1 MLSSL
6 PRALRTA
13 GTALAA
19 WTPLRWGAAAGG
31 AALTALLVGLPTAV
45 IPNPLFSRMTP
56 TLWWNYPT
64 LVATA
69 LLAGIVLATYVKTP
83 AVPRASRSGSIG
95 GVLSFLAVGC
105 PVCNKFVLIA
115 LGTSGALSIWAPIQP
130 FLAFASVALLAVA
143 AVKRL
148 TGEIACRA
156 PAPVQDAAPAA

>member
-13 GTALAA
+13 GTALTA

-56 TLWWNYPT
+56 TPWWNHPA
-64 LVATA
+64 LAATA
-69 LLAGIVLATYVKTP
+69 VLAGIVIATYVRTP
-83 AVPRASRSGSIG
+83 AAPRASRSASIG

-105 PVCNKFVLIA
+105 PVCNKFVLVA
-115 LGTSGALSIWAPIQP
+115 LGTSGALGVWAPLQP
-130 FLAFASVALLAVA
+130 FLALASVALLAVA

-148 TGEIACRA
+148 GGEIACRT
-156 PAPVQDAAPAA
+156 PVQDAAPAA

>member
-6 PRALRTA
+6 PRTLRTV
-13 GTALAA
+13 GIALAA

-31 AALTALLVGLPTAV
+31 AALTALLVGLPAAV

-69 LLAGIVLATYVKTP
+69 LLAGIVLATYVRAP
-83 AVPRASRSGSIG
+83 GAPRASRSGSIG

-115 LGTSGALSIWAPIQP
+115 LGTSGALSVWAPIQP
-130 FLAFASVALLAVA
+130 FLALASVALLAVA

-156 PAPVQDAAPAA
+156 PVQDAAPAA